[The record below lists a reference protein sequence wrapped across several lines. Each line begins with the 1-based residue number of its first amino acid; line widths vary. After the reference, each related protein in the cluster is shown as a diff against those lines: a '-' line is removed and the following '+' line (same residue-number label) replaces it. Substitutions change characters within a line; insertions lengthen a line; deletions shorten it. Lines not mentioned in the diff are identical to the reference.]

1 MKIAVFGCSNGLG
14 HVRRIIAI
22 SCQLYRLGFKGKL
35 TAYIPKNHILQM
47 KTWHECKLFVS
58 NKNIKIVDFCY
69 PKLPHSKTESIYDK
83 SWDQIDIPE
92 LKEYDVV
99 WSDNITQIIGVRED
113 TILTGT
119 FLWHDV
125 FSRNITN
132 KQIEKFVVEQRD
144 IIRSVM
150 PKMISNDYFATPEVR
165 HYTKYQPVGLYRYDN
180 TLSINNTD
188 SNELS
193 CDVLFA
199 CGLGGEEESMTIDAL
214 ALIINKYEMMDFT
227 LWVEPRILPREYP
240 KWIKK
245 ASFSSD
251 MFKRC
256 KAAVIRPGIGTLSD
270 VLAHYGR
277 PFTFYNHNNYEM
289 SYNASILSK
298 TGLGEICEGPYDAF
312 EKAIDYIHNRK
323 RIINQGTLCAHL
335 KMEGVSE
342 TAEAIIQ
349 LALSK

>member
-1 MKIAVFGCSNGLG
+1 
-14 HVRRIIAI
+14 
-22 SCQLYRLGFKGKL
+22 
-35 TAYIPKNHILQM
+35 
-47 KTWHECKLFVS
+47 
-58 NKNIKIVDFCY
+58 
-69 PKLPHSKTESIYDK
+69 
-83 SWDQIDIPE
+83 
-92 LKEYDVV
+92 
-99 WSDNITQIIGVRED
+99 
-113 TILTGT
+113 
-119 FLWHDV
+119 
-125 FSRNITN
+125 
-132 KQIEKFVVEQRD
+132 
-144 IIRSVM
+144 
-150 PKMISNDYFATPEVR
+150 
-165 HYTKYQPVGLYRYDN
+165 
-180 TLSINNTD
+180 
-188 SNELS
+188 
-193 CDVLFA
+193 
-199 CGLGGEEESMTIDAL
+199 MTIDAL